1 MAILYK
7 LFQDNRRN
15 SLNNGKFYARA
26 IHPGTID
33 TKGLAEIMQR
43 NCTVKY
49 SDILAVLA
57 ELSETMQTML
67 QNSMRVKLDGI
78 GSFKIGLHTV
88 AADTA
93 KDFDANTNVKGMHVN
108 FMPEVTITPD
118 HKRHFALLEGAKAQE
133 TAFND
138 NEAANPKAK
147 A

>member
-7 LFQDNRRN
+7 LYQDNRRN

-26 IHPGTID
+26 IHPSTID

-57 ELSETMQTML
+57 ELSETMKTML
-67 QNSMRVKLDGI
+67 QSSMRVKLDGI
-78 GSFKIGLHTV
+78 GSFKIGLRTV

-93 KDFDANTNVKGMHVN
+93 KDFDANKNVKSMHVN
-108 FMPEVTITPD
+108 FMPEMTVSPD
-118 HKRHFALLEGAKAQE
+118 HKRHFGMLEGAKAQE